1 MFSAF
6 GSTAIFRPLLMPPPL
21 AEPVLPPPA
30 VLLDVLAHA
39 ASVSAAA
46 AVMTNRKDRDRMR
59 APSRVVGH
67 PCPEVRGQGAD
78 LTSAWPLPSSEAVPA
93 HPGQG
98 SRSQVPE
105 VEGVAAAA
113 GRRGRARSPRSAAT
127 RR

>member
-6 GSTAIFRPLLMPPPL
+6 GSTAIFRPLLMPPPLL

-67 PCPEVRGQGAD
+67 PTPRSGAGVR
-78 LTSAWPLPSSEAVPA
+78 TSRP
-93 HPGQG
+93 HGR
-98 SRSQVPE
+98 SRARKQF
-105 VEGVAAAA
+105 
-113 GRRGRARSPRSAAT
+113 RHTLGRALGPRS
-127 RR
+127 